1 MPVQPEGVES
11 FPGQLPSAYIS
22 AWFLFPKDFLKMSD
36 MKQRKKAVPS
46 QKHSE
51 DPQKQSGDGTIS
63 SPRSGSSSQNSFW
76 IDSQTALNLLSL
88 VACLLLTWFL
98 FQQSGQLAHMEK
110 KYHLLQLEAGKCQD
124 MENKVNLISEKLES
138 SESILQEATSSI
150 SMMTQFEQE
159 VSTLRNIIQDIQNS
173 EQTFS
178 EKMQSIN
185 DTFQNVMDSWKRSL
199 DEMNANTSSLKSEAK
214 FIHTEVTAHINTADQ
229 NMKSLSERLKDL
241 EDSTIRNIKTL
252 KRQEE
257 DELSR
262 VEQQLELDT
271 KTVEKLEEEQN
282 TLLARDIDLSQKLTD
297 YEPKVEECKTHLPTI
312 ENAVQSIL
320 RVSSELIGIEKKME
334 DLTIQVFTMEDE
346 MLKTV
351 SNIMEM
357 QTVLESMQYDNSILK
372 LQNEIIVLKEKVFDI
387 TLSSNTR
394 EVLPLEYN
402 LENEQSQGDDQ

>member
-1 MPVQPEGVES
+1 
-11 FPGQLPSAYIS
+11 
-22 AWFLFPKDFLKMSD
+22 MSD

-98 FQQSGQLAHMEK
+98 FQHSGQVAHMEK
-110 KYHLLQLEAGKCQD
+110 KYNLLQLEAGKCQD
-124 MENKVNLISEKLES
+124 MENKVNFISEKLES
-138 SESILQEATSSI
+138 SESILQEAASSI

-199 DEMNANTSSLKSEAK
+199 DEMNANTSSLKSETK

-262 VEQQLELDT
+262 IEQQLELDT

-394 EVLPLEYN
+394 EVLPSEYN

>member
-1 MPVQPEGVES
+1 
-11 FPGQLPSAYIS
+11 
-22 AWFLFPKDFLKMSD
+22 MSD

-46 QKHSE
+46 PKHNE
-51 DPQKQSGDGTIS
+51 DPQKQSNYGMIS
-63 SPRSGSSSQNSFW
+63 GPRSSSNSQNSFW
-76 IDSQTALNLLSL
+76 IDSRTVLNLLCL

-110 KYHLLQLEAGKCQD
+110 KYHLLQLETGKCQD

-150 SMMTQFEQE
+150 SMMTHFEQE

-185 DTFQNVMDSWKRSL
+185 ETFQNVMDSWKRSL

-214 FIHTEVTAHINTADQ
+214 FIHTEVTTHINTADQ

-282 TLLARDIDLSQKLTD
+282 ILLARDIDLSQKLTD
-297 YEPKVEECKTHLPTI
+297 YEPKIEECKTHLPTI
-312 ENAVQSIL
+312 ENAIQSIL

-334 DLTIQVFTMEDE
+334 DLTVQMFTMEDE

-357 QTVLESMQYDNSILK
+357 QNVLESMQYDNSILK
-372 LQNEIIVLKEKVFDI
+372 LQNEIIVLKEKVYDI
-387 TLSSNTR
+387 TVSSTTR
-394 EVLPLEYN
+394 EVVPLEYN
-402 LENEQSQGDDQ
+402 LENEQSEGDDQ

>member
-1 MPVQPEGVES
+1 
-11 FPGQLPSAYIS
+11 
-22 AWFLFPKDFLKMSD
+22 MSD

-214 FIHTEVTAHINTADQ
+214 FRHTEVTAHINTADQ

-320 RVSSELIGIEKKME
+320 RVSSELIGIEKKIE

-357 QTVLESMQYDNSILK
+357 QMVLESMQYDNSILK

>member
-1 MPVQPEGVES
+1 
-11 FPGQLPSAYIS
+11 
-22 AWFLFPKDFLKMSD
+22 MSD

-46 QKHSE
+46 PKHNE
-51 DPQKQSGDGTIS
+51 DPQKQSNYGMIS
-63 SPRSGSSSQNSFW
+63 GPRSSSNSQNSFW
-76 IDSQTALNLLSL
+76 IDSRTALNLLCL

-110 KYHLLQLEAGKCQD
+110 KYHLLQLETGKCQD

-150 SMMTQFEQE
+150 SMMTHFEQE

-185 DTFQNVMDSWKRSL
+185 ETFQNVMDSWKRSL

-214 FIHTEVTAHINTADQ
+214 FIHTEVTTHINTADQ

-297 YEPKVEECKTHLPTI
+297 YEPKIEECKTHLPTI
-312 ENAVQSIL
+312 ENAIQSIL

-334 DLTIQVFTMEDE
+334 DLTVQMFTMEDE

-357 QTVLESMQYDNSILK
+357 QKVLESMQYDNSILK
-372 LQNEIIVLKEKVFDI
+372 LQNEIIVLKEKVYDI
-387 TLSSNTR
+387 TVSSNTR
-394 EVLPLEYN
+394 EVVPLEYN
-402 LENEQSQGDDQ
+402 LENEQSEGDDQ

>member
-1 MPVQPEGVES
+1 
-11 FPGQLPSAYIS
+11 
-22 AWFLFPKDFLKMSD
+22 MSD

-46 QKHSE
+46 PKHNE
-51 DPQKQSGDGTIS
+51 DPQKQSNYGTIS
-63 SPRSGSSSQNSFW
+63 DPRSSSNSQNSFW
-76 IDSQTALNLLSL
+76 IGSQTALNLLSL

-110 KYHLLQLEAGKCQD
+110 KYHLLQLEAGKYQD

-178 EKMQSIN
+178 AKMQSIN
-185 DTFQNVMDSWKRSL
+185 ETFQNVMDSWKRSL

-334 DLTIQVFTMEDE
+334 DLTIQIFTMEDE

-357 QTVLESMQYDNSILK
+357 QKVLESMQYDNSILK
-372 LQNEIIVLKEKVFDI
+372 LQNEIIVLKEKVYDI
-387 TLSSNTR
+387 TVSSNTR
-394 EVLPLEYN
+394 EVVPLDYN
-402 LENEQSQGDDQ
+402 LENEQSEGGDQ

>member
-1 MPVQPEGVES
+1 
-11 FPGQLPSAYIS
+11 
-22 AWFLFPKDFLKMSD
+22 MSD

-46 QKHSE
+46 QKHNE

-159 VSTLRNIIQDIQNS
+159 VSTLHNIIQDIQNS

-262 VEQQLELDT
+262 VEQLLELDT

-282 TLLARDIDLSQKLTD
+282 ILLARDLDLSQKLTD

-334 DLTIQVFTMEDE
+334 DLTIQVFTIEDE

-394 EVLPLEYN
+394 EILPLEYN

>member
-1 MPVQPEGVES
+1 
-11 FPGQLPSAYIS
+11 
-22 AWFLFPKDFLKMSD
+22 MSD

-46 QKHSE
+46 PKHNE
-51 DPQKQSGDGTIS
+51 DPQKQSNYGTIS
-63 SPRSGSSSQNSFW
+63 GPRSSSNSQNSFW
-76 IDSQTALNLLSL
+76 IDSRTVLNLLCL

-98 FQQSGQLAHMEK
+98 FQQSGQLAHVEK
-110 KYHLLQLEAGKCQD
+110 KYNLLQLETGKCQD

-150 SMMTQFEQE
+150 SMMTHFEQE

-178 EKMQSIN
+178 EKTQSIN
-185 DTFQNVMDSWKRSL
+185 ETFQNVMDSWKRSL
-199 DEMNANTSSLKSEAK
+199 DEMNANTNSLKSEAK
-214 FIHTEVTAHINTADQ
+214 FIHTEVTTHINTADQ

-262 VEQQLELDT
+262 LEQQLELDT

-282 TLLARDIDLSQKLTD
+282 ILLARDIDLSQKLTD
-297 YEPKVEECKTHLPTI
+297 YEPKIEECKTHLPTI
-312 ENAVQSIL
+312 ENAIQSIL

-334 DLTIQVFTMEDE
+334 DLTVQMFTMEDE

-357 QTVLESMQYDNSILK
+357 QKVLESMQYDNSILK
-372 LQNEIIVLKEKVFDI
+372 LQNEIIVLKEKVYDI
-387 TLSSNTR
+387 TVSSNTR
-394 EVLPLEYN
+394 EVVPLEYN
-402 LENEQSQGDDQ
+402 LENEQSEGDDQ

>member
-1 MPVQPEGVES
+1 
-11 FPGQLPSAYIS
+11 
-22 AWFLFPKDFLKMSD
+22 MSD

-46 QKHSE
+46 PKHNE
-51 DPQKQSGDGTIS
+51 DPQKQSNYGMIS
-63 SPRSGSSSQNSFW
+63 GPRSSSNSQNSFW
-76 IDSQTALNLLSL
+76 IDSRTALNLLCL

-110 KYHLLQLEAGKCQD
+110 KYHLLQLETGKCQD

-150 SMMTQFEQE
+150 SVMTHFEQE

-185 DTFQNVMDSWKRSL
+185 ETFQNVMDSWKRSL

-214 FIHTEVTAHINTADQ
+214 FIHTEVTTHINTADQ

-297 YEPKVEECKTHLPTI
+297 YEPKIEECKTHLPTI
-312 ENAVQSIL
+312 ENAIQSIL

-334 DLTIQVFTMEDE
+334 DLTVQMFTMEDE

-357 QTVLESMQYDNSILK
+357 QKVLESMQYDNSILK
-372 LQNEIIVLKEKVFDI
+372 LQNEIIVLKEKVYDI
-387 TLSSNTR
+387 TVSSNTR
-394 EVLPLEYN
+394 EVVPLEYN
-402 LENEQSQGDDQ
+402 LENEQSEGDDQ

>member
-1 MPVQPEGVES
+1 
-11 FPGQLPSAYIS
+11 
-22 AWFLFPKDFLKMSD
+22 MSD

-46 QKHSE
+46 PKHNE
-51 DPQKQSGDGTIS
+51 DPQKQSNSGTIS
-63 SPRSGSSSQNSFW
+63 DPRSSSNSQNSFW

-110 KYHLLQLEAGKCQD
+110 KYHLLQLEAGKYQD

-178 EKMQSIN
+178 AKMQSIN
-185 DTFQNVMDSWKRSL
+185 ETFQNVMDSWKRSL

-214 FIHTEVTAHINTADQ
+214 FIHTEVMAHINTADQ

-241 EDSTIRNIKTL
+241 EGSTIRNIKTL

-262 VEQQLELDT
+262 VEQQLELAT

-297 YEPKVEECKTHLPTI
+297 YKPKVEECKTHLPTI

-334 DLTIQVFTMEDE
+334 DLTIQIFTMEDE

-357 QTVLESMQYDNSILK
+357 QKVLESMQYDNSILK
-372 LQNEIIVLKEKVFDI
+372 LQNEIIVL
-387 TLSSNTR
+387 
-394 EVLPLEYN
+394 
-402 LENEQSQGDDQ
+402 

>member
-1 MPVQPEGVES
+1 
-11 FPGQLPSAYIS
+11 
-22 AWFLFPKDFLKMSD
+22 MSD